1 MAFGVSSPQHILYCR
16 CGVNQAR
23 GAEVSEHSRAPV
35 HFSRRLGAIDLQ
47 RYIVGYSRS
56 IQHGNRR
63 NYCIRAAEQSKAGFG
78 RQPMKKKKVKLPA
91 QPCFEV
97 SHSKWLELID
107 LAVAGIQETA
117 T

>member
-1 MAFGVSSPQHILYCR
+1 MAFGVSSPQYILHYR

-23 GAEVSEHSRAPV
+23 VAEVSEHSKAPM

-47 RYIVGYSRS
+47 RYIVGYSGF

-78 RQPMKKKKVKLPA
+78 RQPVKKKKVKLLA
-91 QPCFEV
+91 HSHV
-97 SHSKWLELID
+97 SKYHNRSGWN
-107 LAVAGIQETA
+107 
-117 T
+117 